1 MEKKIKLDDVARL
14 AGVSKATA
22 SRVLNHRGYLSQKTI
37 DKVHQAMEDLNYRPN
52 AIARQLYKQETMLVG
67 LIFPTIN
74 NPYFAQLEAAL
85 EKCLY
90 NEGYRAVMGNIEN
103 NAKKEENYLQLLLY
117 RQLDGLIVGAHNPEI
132 PAYHKT
138 SLPIVSIERVVSN
151 QVPVV
156 SVDNY
161 DGGRLATQRLLDDGC
176 QHIIHTN
183 YPGGF
188 ASPNQARE
196 SAYRDLMSQND
207 RPAIVYQVPFDEPED
222 QKLVRIRK
230 IFEEHPEVDGIF
242 ADNDTNARLALTA
255 ATEAGR
261 RCPEDIKI
269 IGFDGA
275 DMTRLLLP
283 ELTTIQQPIQEMA
296 EAAVELLKEKI
307 AGEPAVQYRT
317 LPVKLVEGTTA

>member
-1 MEKKIKLDDVARL
+1 M
-14 AGVSKATA
+14 
-22 SRVLNHRGYLSQKTI
+22 
-37 DKVHQAMEDLNYRPN
+37 
-52 AIARQLYKQETMLVG
+52 
-67 LIFPTIN
+67 
-74 NPYFAQLEAAL
+74 
-85 EKCLY
+85 
-90 NEGYRAVMGNIEN
+90 
-103 NAKKEENYLQLLLY
+103 QLLLD

-156 SVDNY
+156 SADNY
-161 DGGRLATQRLLDDGC
+161 EGGRLATQRLLDDGC

>member
-1 MEKKIKLDDVARL
+1 MNKKIKLDDVARL

-90 NEGYRAVMGNIEN
+90 NAGYRAVMGNSEN
-103 NAKKEENYLQLLLY
+103 NSQKEEDYLQLLLD
-117 RQLDGLIVGAHNPEI
+117 RQLDGLIVGAHNPAI
-132 PAYHKT
+132 PVYHKT
-138 SLPIVSIERVVSN
+138 SLPIVSIERIVSN

-161 DGGRLATQRLLDDGC
+161 EGGRLATQRLLDDGC
-176 QHIIHTN
+176 QVIAHTN

-196 SAYRDLMSQND
+196 SAYRDLMKQNK
-207 RPAIVYQVPFDEPED
+207 RQEIVYQVPFDEPED
-222 QKLVRIRK
+222 QKLEVIRQ
-230 IFEEHPEVDGIF
+230 IFRDHPDVDGVF
-242 ADNDTNARLALTA
+242 ADNDTNARLVMTA
-255 ATEAGR
+255 AKEFSR
-261 RCPEDIKI
+261 HCPEDLKV

-296 EAAVELLKEKI
+296 EVAVEMLLKKM
-307 AGEPAVQYRT
+307 AGEVTDQYKT
-317 LPVKLVEGTTA
+317 LPVKLVDGTTA

>member
-90 NEGYRAVMGNIEN
+90 NEGYRAVMGNSEN
-103 NAKKEENYLQLLLY
+103 NAKKEENYLQLLLD

-161 DGGRLATQRLLDDGC
+161 EGGRLATNACSTTAVNISFTPTTRGLCLAKPGPGERLPRL
-176 QHIIHTN
+176 N
-183 YPGGF
+183 EPK
-188 ASPNQARE
+188 
-196 SAYRDLMSQND
+196 
-207 RPAIVYQVPFDEPED
+207 RPAGDCLP
-222 QKLVRIRK
+222 
-230 IFEEHPEVDGIF
+230 G
-242 ADNDTNARLALTA
+242 AL
-255 ATEAGR
+255 R
-261 RCPEDIKI
+261 
-269 IGFDGA
+269 
-275 DMTRLLLP
+275 
-283 ELTTIQQPIQEMA
+283 
-296 EAAVELLKEKI
+296 
-307 AGEPAVQYRT
+307 
-317 LPVKLVEGTTA
+317 